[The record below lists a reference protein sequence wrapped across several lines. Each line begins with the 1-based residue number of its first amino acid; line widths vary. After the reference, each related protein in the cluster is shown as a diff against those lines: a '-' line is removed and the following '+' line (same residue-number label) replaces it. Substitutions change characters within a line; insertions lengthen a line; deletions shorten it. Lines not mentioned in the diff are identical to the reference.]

1 MLGPHKLLALS
12 APQVSL
18 CANGAGQGSREGG
31 RAGRTGKSVELCNKG
46 LAQSPSHRGRL
57 AGQGRAR
64 FSTRSKV
71 PTTNAFIG
79 GLQPCKDPHRERAL
93 QPCLALKGHPVLFS
107 VCEPGNG
114 DLWLWE
120 DSQSQGHTHLCSWT
134 RGLVAQKDLSPGP
147 LDCSPLL

>member
-31 RAGRTGKSVELCNKG
+31 PTEQAGLWSCATRGWLNLPHTEGDWLVRQGKVQYKVKS
-46 LAQSPSHRGRL
+46 SHH
-57 AGQGRAR
+57 
-64 FSTRSKV
+64 
-71 PTTNAFIG
+71 TNAFID
-79 GLQPCKDPHRERAL
+79 GLQPHKDPHRERAL
-93 QPCLALKGHPVLFS
+93 QPCLALKGYPVLLL
-107 VCEPGNG
+107 VCEPGDG

-120 DSQSQGHTHLCSWT
+120 DSQSQGHTHPCSWT
-134 RGLVAQKDLSPGP
+134 GGLAAQKDLSPVP